1 MANADLGFIK
11 VEAVNFGNSIL
22 DTNQLSVVRGGS
34 YALKQIIV
42 DIEKRLLEAKIPDFT
57 SITIGSSTG
66 VFSCN
71 QDATQT
77 ARQLIENF
85 LNNYATINSVSFIP
99 NEVFT
104 FVIDDVVSDDYL
116 NAKEQLYALGRFKQA
131 SRLSHSIPNFSSEVK
146 SVCALNGFLPA
157 DSNNN
162 KIKASKDGYVSR
174 SVDIRYQIGRKVRS
188 DIYKNE
194 QSSVFS
200 KLQGIGTCTK
210 LSKEDIVD
218 VSQFQFPSDLE
229 TLAGTH
235 PKISLNGKVA
245 VIYSDGNS
253 FGKAQKAVIEEA
265 NNKVKA
271 QQEFDLQLR
280 LDRARYLVDLVSF
293 LSSQGATIIEDD
305 QTTIQLETL
314 LWGGDEM
321 TLVVPAWVGLAALKH
336 YFDFHKDYKICGQKL
351 TFSAGIVFCSHKTPI
366 RKAEQAAQSI
376 ADAIKD
382 LPGGRASNFFDYM
395 ILESIDYPTESLDS
409 FWSTQYG
416 GEIAKQ
422 RRPLIFALEND
433 ETLSALSQ
441 HLEALPR
448 SGIYKLVDAALN
460 YGVTSIKEPIPF
472 SREDQQACRGT
483 AQELPFMKKRLID
496 SGGEA
501 LKDAIS
507 TLSKVFMSK
516 ARRPEDPSETLSD
529 NNTLFWLHMLDLYD
543 YLSPVQNAKEGV
555 TQ

>member
-1 MANADLGFIK
+1 MANEGLGFIK

-42 DIEKRLLEAKIPDFT
+42 DIEKRLLEARIPNFT
-57 SITIGSSTG
+57 SITVGSSTG
-66 VFSCN
+66 VFSCSK
-71 QDATQT
+71 DA
-77 ARQLIENF
+77 RKSVLELIEKY
-85 LNNYATINSVSFIP
+85 LDSPTTINSVTFIP
-99 NEVFT
+99 NEFFT
-104 FVIDDVVSDDYL
+104 FVVDDVVSDNYL
-116 NAKEQLYALGRFKQA
+116 NAKEQLYALGRFNQA
-131 SRLSHSIPNFSSEVK
+131 SRLSHSIPNFSSGVK

-157 DSNNN
+157 DSDNN
-162 KIKASKDGYVSR
+162 KIKAAKDSNVSR
-174 SVDIRYQIGRKVRS
+174 SVDTRYQIGRKVRS
-188 DIYKNE
+188 DIYKDE

-200 KLQGIGTCTK
+200 KLQSIGIYSE

-218 VSQFQFPSDLE
+218 VTQFQFPSDLE

-235 PKISLNGKVA
+235 PKMSLNGKIA

-253 FGKAQKAVIEEA
+253 FGKAQKKVIEKAE
-265 NNKVKA
+265 NKVKA

-293 LSSQGATIIEDD
+293 LNSQGATIVEDD

-321 TLVVPAWVGLAALKH
+321 TLVVPAWIGLATLKH

-366 RKAEQAAQSI
+366 RKAEQAAQSL

-382 LPGGRASNFFDYM
+382 LPGGRAGNFFDYM
-395 ILESIDYPTESLDS
+395 ILESIDYPTGSLDS
-409 FWSTQYG
+409 FWSAQYG
-416 GEIAKQ
+416 DVLASYRE
-422 RRPLIFALEND
+422 PLMFALESN
-433 ETLSALSQ
+433 ETLSTLSR

-460 YGVTSIKEPIPF
+460 YEEISITEPIPLN
-472 SREDQQACRGT
+472 REEQQACRGT
-483 AQELPFMKKRLID
+483 AKELPFMKKRLLD
-496 SGGEA
+496 SGGEE
-501 LKDAIS
+501 LRDAIS
-507 TLSKVFMSK
+507 TLSQVFVCK
-516 ARRPEDPSETLSD
+516 ARSPEHPAEPLSD
-529 NNTLFWLHMLDLYD
+529 NKTLFWLHMLELYD
-543 YLSPVQNAKEGV
+543 YLSPAQNGKEGV